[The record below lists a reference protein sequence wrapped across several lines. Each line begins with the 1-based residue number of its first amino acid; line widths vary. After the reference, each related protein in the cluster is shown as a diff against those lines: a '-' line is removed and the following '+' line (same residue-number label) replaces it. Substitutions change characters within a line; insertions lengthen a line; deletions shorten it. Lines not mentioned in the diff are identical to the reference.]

1 MRRIR
6 WAMVMGEQGR
16 EASNKEAAGTLGI
29 EAIKIFCARRL
40 KVEPPKESFGGS
52 GSLPGAEI
60 SGGPTTAQPHAF
72 ASLAASPKLSYRDEE
87 KKILDSC
94 MWRARLG
101 GGRGGRNVIRGWGD
115 LVGRPEPMTREF
127 QDGFLLR
134 KERRIL
140 SRRGRFFW

>member
-40 KVEPPKESFGGS
+40 KVEPPKEFFGGS
-52 GSLPGAEI
+52 GSLPRTGI
-60 SGGPTTAQPHAF
+60 SDGPTTAQPQKR
-72 ASLAASPKLSYRDEE
+72 ASTPDIRKLSYRDEN

-94 MWRARLG
+94 MWRARSDG
-101 GGRGGRNVIRGWGD
+101 ERGGRKVIRGWGD
-115 LVGRPEPMTREF
+115 LVGRPEPMTRED
-127 QDGFLLR
+127 QVGFLSRKARRVLR
-134 KERRIL
+134 
-140 SRRGRFFW
+140 RRGRFF